1 MEFREAGCGPNR
13 QAAALN
19 PEPPL
24 PNSDIQNR
32 KRTNKKNAWPPRHCG
47 DHAFSV
53 FKAAR
58 FGRDAIR
65 WFV

>member
-32 KRTNKKNAWPPRHCG
+32 KRTNKKTHDRRVIAVIMRFPFSRLPGLVVTPFG
-47 DHAFSV
+47 DL
-53 FKAAR
+53 
-58 FGRDAIR
+58 
-65 WFV
+65 